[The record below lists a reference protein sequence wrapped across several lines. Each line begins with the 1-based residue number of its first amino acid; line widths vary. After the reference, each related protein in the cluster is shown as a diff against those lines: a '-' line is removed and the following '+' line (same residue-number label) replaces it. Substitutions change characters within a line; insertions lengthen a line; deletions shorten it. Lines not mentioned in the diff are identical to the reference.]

1 MTARRSRRTNAP
13 SQALSAHRLRRSSSR
28 FPDGDVHRPPK
39 EADSG
44 SPRAIAR
51 VTLSR
56 YLAMGLSVL
65 VGIMLARSM
74 VPAERGVYA
83 VALTLTAVPAI
94 VVSAGLETAALR
106 TANRN
111 QRAEVFGLIMRRLII
126 ITATALVLVA
136 IVVLVQ
142 ISILGLS
149 TWQLVVCFVSIPP
162 VVAVQLYG
170 NAILGLR
177 HWWAWVA
184 ATLMNA
190 VIYLLVT
197 ALIAATGHAGVA
209 PYQLA
214 FLAGYLVAL
223 VCLVRVARQ
232 HPADLRT
239 SRTSAVAQTASR
251 TRAITISQAIFM
263 RVQVPLLQALS
274 GTAAVGILAVA
285 SPVADLLL
293 VLPVAAG
300 TVLLPRYYSSDTTP
314 TAVRR
319 SALRIAALTAA
330 VGALAAFTAP
340 WLIPLL
346 YGTAYSGAALALQ
359 IMVPGVV
366 LFSYARVLQS
376 YLVSRSR
383 YRLVLWASLLSVVTS
398 VLVQYTAS
406 PMLGPLGGALAVSA
420 GYATMFVIICTPR
433 LRAEA
438 AR

>member
-1 MTARRSRRTNAP
+1 
-13 SQALSAHRLRRSSSR
+13 
-28 FPDGDVHRPPK
+28 
-39 EADSG
+39 
-44 SPRAIAR
+44 
-51 VTLSR
+51 
-56 YLAMGLSVL
+56 MGLSVL
-65 VGIMLARSM
+65 VGVMLARSM
-74 VPAERGVYA
+74 VPADRGIYA

-106 TANRN
+106 TANRD

-126 ITATALVLVA
+126 IATIVLVLVTA
-136 IVVLVQ
+136 ALLIPFSV
-142 ISILGLS
+142 LGLS
-149 TWQLVVCFVSIPP
+149 RWHLVICLVSIPP

-177 HWWAWVA
+177 RWRAWVV

-190 VIYLLVT
+190 VIYLLAS

-214 FLAGYLVAL
+214 FLTGYLVAL
-223 VCLVRVARQ
+223 VCLVRVVRHQ
-232 HPADLRT
+232 PHDRRT
-239 SRTSAVAQTASR
+239 NRTSAVVHTASR
-251 TRAITISQAIFM
+251 TRAITISQALFM
-263 RVQVPLLQALS
+263 RLQVPLLQALS
-274 GTAAVGILAVA
+274 GTAAVGLLAVA

-330 VGALAAFTAP
+330 VGALAAVTAP
-340 WLIPLL
+340 WLVPLL
-346 YGTAYSGAALALQ
+346 YGADYSSAALVLQ

-383 YRLVLWASLLSVVTS
+383 YRLVLWASVLSVITS
-398 VLVQYTAS
+398 VLVQCAAS
-406 PMLGPLGGALAVSA
+406 PALGPVGGALAVSA
-420 GYATMFVIICTPR
+420 GYATMFVVICTPR
-433 LRAEA
+433 LRAEEA
-438 AR
+438 T